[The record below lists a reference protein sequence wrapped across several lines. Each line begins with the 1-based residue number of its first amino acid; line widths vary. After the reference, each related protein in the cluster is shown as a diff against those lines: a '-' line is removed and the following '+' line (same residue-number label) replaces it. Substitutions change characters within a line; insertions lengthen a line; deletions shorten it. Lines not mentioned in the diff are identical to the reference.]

1 MTVGWKSISYPARL
15 LAQVCH
21 DHPRNISFGA
31 NLIIGEV
38 KMIRGQ
44 GMPSMRHHDFG
55 NLYMQFD
62 VKFPPKGFNSQQKLE
77 MLESVLPPRTP
88 QALPPPN
95 AMIDDY
101 PLEEVDPS
109 GQRRAQGAT
118 GMDEEEEDGMPQGA
132 ERMQCASQ

>member
-1 MTVGWKSISYPARL
+1 MTVGWKSTSYPAKL
-15 LAQVCH
+15 SAQVCY
-21 DHPRNISFGA
+21 DHHEVTALGA

-55 NLYMQFD
+55 NLYIQFD
-62 VKFPPKGFNSQQKLE
+62 VKFPPKAFNSQQKLE
-77 MLESVLPPRTP
+77 MLESILPARTP
-88 QALPPPN
+88 QAVPPPN
-95 AMIDDY
+95 AMVDDY
-101 PLEEVDPS
+101 PIEEVDPS